1 MRNWLYS
8 LTPAIRGVVILAGS
22 LFALAGGF
30 VLWPIAMEMNSL
42 MILVIVAGLFVLAR
56 FGFSSGVA
64 WLRFSR
70 ELDADADSDA
80 GPTASTPPLG
90 PTEPNPG
97 SANQS
102 SAQPGTQPRRL

>member
-70 ELDADADSDA
+70 ELDADA
-80 GPTASTPPLG
+80 GPTAGTPPLG